1 MDLQYLLLLQ
11 KFRDATGGA
20 LNDFFLQISD
30 LSYGIFIWMLA
41 CILFWAVDKKSGAFL
56 FLNIAVSRFLMQ
68 LLKLTFC
75 VYRPWIRDPGIVP
88 VETAS
93 GYSFPSGHS
102 VTGASNYG
110 TVLARYGKKH
120 RPLGAFMAVMLL
132 LTMFSRNYIG
142 VHTPQ
147 DVAVGAALGLAVAF
161 LGLRAWAW
169 IDAKPGREKLVPLV
183 GAALTALFLVYIS
196 VKSYPMDYDEA
207 GKLLVDPAKMMKD
220 GYKDAGRLLGVS
232 LGWYLERRYVRFSTD
247 VSALTKV
254 TRCGVGVLLLMVYE
268 QAFMPAVTGAVSL
281 GWIGFALTCGELL
294 LLMVIYPLCF
304 SRLEALGSGKPQK
317 EARPAG
323 GR

>member
-1 MDLQYLLLLQ
+1 MDIQYLLLLQ
-11 KFRDATGGA
+11 RFREATGGV
-20 LNDFFLQISD
+20 LNDFFVQISD
-30 LSYGIFIWMLA
+30 LSYGVFIWMLA
-41 CILFWAVDKKSGAFL
+41 CILFWAADKKTGAYL

-75 VYRPWIRDPGIVP
+75 VYRPWIRSDQIVP

-110 TVLARYGKKH
+110 TMLARYGKKH
-120 RPLGAFMAVMLL
+120 RGLGAFMVVMLL

-147 DVAVGAALGLAVAF
+147 DVAVGAALGLAVVF
-161 LGLRAWAW
+161 LGTHIWEG
-169 IDAKPGREKLVPLV
+169 IDKKPGRDWIIPVA

-196 VKSYPMDYDEA
+196 LKSYPMDYDGA

-247 VSALTKV
+247 VPVLTKV
-254 TRCGVGVLLLMVYE
+254 TRCGVGVLVLLLYGL
-268 QAFMPAVTGAVSL
+268 AFMPAVTGAVST
-281 GWIGFALTCGELL
+281 GWVGFILTFGELM
-294 LLMVIYPLCF
+294 LLMVVYPLCF
-304 SRLEALGSGKPQK
+304 SWLEARGS
-317 EARPAG
+317 AHTASTA
-323 GR
+323 

>member
-11 KFRDATGGA
+11 KFREATGGV

-30 LSYGIFIWMLA
+30 LSYGVFIWMLA
-41 CILFWAVDKKSGAFL
+41 CILYWAADKKTGSYL
-56 FLNIAVSRFLMQ
+56 FLNIAVNRFIMQ

-75 VYRPWIRDPGIVP
+75 VYRPWIRSADIVP

-102 VTGASNYG
+102 VTSASNYG

-120 RPLGAFMAVMLL
+120 RGLGALMIVMLL

-147 DVAVGAALGLAVAF
+147 DVVVGAALGLTVVY
-161 LGLRAWAW
+161 LGMRAWAW
-169 IDAKPGREKLVPLV
+169 IDEKPGRARIIPIAGV
-183 GAALTALFLVYIS
+183 ALTALFLVYIS
-196 VKSYPMDYDEA
+196 LKSYPLDYDEA

-220 GYKDAGRLLGVS
+220 GYKDAGRMLGVS

-247 VSALTKV
+247 VPVLTKV
-254 TRCGVGVLLLMVYE
+254 TRCGVGALVLLVYE
-268 QAFMPAVTGAVSL
+268 LTFMPAVTGAVSG
-281 GWIGFALTCGELL
+281 GWIGFVLTFGELMV
-294 LLMVIYPLCF
+294 LMVVYPLCF
-304 SRLEALGSGKPQK
+304 SRLEGRKS
-317 EARPAG
+317 ARRASAA
-323 GR
+323 

>member
-11 KFRDATGGA
+11 RFREATGGV

-41 CILFWAVDKKSGAFL
+41 CILFWAVDKKTGAFL
-56 FLNIAVSRFLMQ
+56 FLNIAVSRFVMQ

-75 VYRPWIRDPGIVP
+75 IYRPWVRSAEIVP

-110 TVLARYGKKH
+110 TMLARYGKKH
-120 RPLGAFMAVMLL
+120 RPLGVFMVVMLL

-147 DVAVGAALGLAVAF
+147 DVAVGAVLGLVVVF
-161 LGLRAWAW
+161 LGIRAWEW
-169 IDAKPGREKLVPLV
+169 IDEKPERDWIIPCAGVVL
-183 GAALTALFLVYIS
+183 AALFLIYIS
-196 VKSYPMDYDEA
+196 VKAYPQDYGEG

-220 GYKDAGRLLGVS
+220 GYKDAGRLLGVA
-232 LGWYLERRYVRFSTD
+232 LGWFLERRYVKFSMD
-247 VSALTKV
+247 VSPLTKV
-254 TRCGVGVLLLMVYE
+254 NRCCVGVLVILLYE
-268 QAFMPAVTGAVSL
+268 QVVMPGISAVLTTSWSGCFL
-281 GWIGFALTCGELL
+281 TFAELML
-294 LLMVIYPLCF
+294 LIVVYPLCF
-304 SRLEALGSGKPQK
+304 SRLEARRG
-317 EARPAG
+317 AAPAQA
-323 GR
+323 

>member
-11 KFRDATGGA
+11 KFRDATGGV

-41 CILFWAVDKKSGAFL
+41 CILFWAVDKKTGSYL
-56 FLNIAVSRFLMQ
+56 FLNIAVNRFLMQ

-75 VYRPWIRDPGIVP
+75 VYRPWVRSAEIVP

-102 VTGASNYG
+102 VTSASNYG

-120 RPLGAFMAVMLL
+120 RPLGAFMIVMLL

-147 DVAVGAALGLAVAF
+147 DVAVGAALGLAVVF
-161 LGLRAWAW
+161 LGIRAWEW
-169 IDAKPGREKLVPLV
+169 IDEKPGRERIIPIAGVV
-183 GAALTALFLVYIS
+183 LTVLFLVYIS
-196 VKSYPMDYDEA
+196 LKSYPMDYDEA

-220 GYKDAGRLLGVS
+220 GYKDAGRILGVS

-247 VSALTKV
+247 VPALTKV
-254 TRCGVGVLLLMVYE
+254 TRCGVGVLLLMLYE
-268 QAFMPAVTGAVSL
+268 LAFMPAVTGAVSV
-281 GWIGFALTCGELL
+281 GWIGFVLTFGELIG
-294 LLMVIYPLCF
+294 LMTVYPLCF
-304 SRLEALGSGKPQK
+304 SRLEAVC
-317 EARPAG
+317 
-323 GR
+323 GRDRGRQAA